1 MPTDSFST
9 TSDSPIA
16 PAQDC
21 FSIAPDDNAE
31 LSKITKA
38 IYVGSAGDVVIRASR
53 AEADVVFRNVPGG
66 YILDVRASAIRA
78 NGTTATDLIGLA

>member
-21 FSIAPDDNAE
+21 FNIIPDDNGE
-31 LSKITKA
+31 LAKVTKA
-38 IYVGSAGDVVIRASR
+38 LYIGTGGDVVVRASR
-53 AEADVVFRNVPGG
+53 ADTDVVFRNVPSG
-66 YILDVRASAIRA
+66 YILDIRASAVRA

>member
-1 MPTDSFST
+1 MPIDNFST

-21 FSIAPDDNAE
+21 FPIAPDDIAE

-38 IYVGSAGDVVIRASR
+38 IYVGSGGDVTVRALR
-53 AEADVVFRNVPGG
+53 ADTDVVFRNVPDG
-66 YILDVRASAIRA
+66 YILDIRASAVRA